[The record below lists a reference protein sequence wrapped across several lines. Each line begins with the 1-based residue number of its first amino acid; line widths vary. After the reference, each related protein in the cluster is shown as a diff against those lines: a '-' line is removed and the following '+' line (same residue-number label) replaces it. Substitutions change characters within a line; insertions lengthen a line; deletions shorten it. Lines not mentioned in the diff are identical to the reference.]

1 MIKESLGL
9 DLTPGNLGDVLAMF
23 KKKLGSSMG
32 VFLVVVCVWTIW
44 LNRND
49 WVFENIL
56 VKSPLQVAYKAV
68 AMMQRWKELL
78 KGGGRGQVDN
88 WRDKIL
94 ANLARLR
101 QLCDPPE
108 FILRWWLMLEL
119 VFGWCF
125 LCDRGVSFA

>member
-78 KGGGRGQVDN
+78 RGEVEG
-88 WRDKIL
+88 K
-94 ANLARLR
+94 
-101 QLCDPPE
+101 
-108 FILRWWLMLEL
+108 
-119 VFGWCF
+119 
-125 LCDRGVSFA
+125 

>member
-23 KKKLGSSMG
+23 KMKLGSSMG

-78 KGGGRGQVDN
+78 RGEVEG
-88 WRDKIL
+88 K
-94 ANLARLR
+94 
-101 QLCDPPE
+101 
-108 FILRWWLMLEL
+108 
-119 VFGWCF
+119 
-125 LCDRGVSFA
+125 